1 MKKIVAR
8 QFLLL
13 WSCIA
18 FSQLTTDE
26 LRRNLLK
33 SSSGSVMVAAHRG
46 AHAKFPENS
55 VGAIKEAIRLKVD
68 IVEIDVKVSK
78 DGVPFL
84 MHDRTMDRTTTGK
97 GDPELFTW
105 EELQQFNIVDKG
117 KRTSLKIPSLEEV
130 LNVASGKILVDLD
143 LKTDKLTD
151 IIRIVRKTKTD
162 DICIFFDSDY
172 EALSFVRKTDND
184 FLLMPRAHSIM
195 EIDSAITVFDPP
207 VVHIDFDCYTEE
219 SATLIKQS
227 FSRIWINAL
236 GEPDGDFRSGKT
248 KRSLK
253 KLLAFG
259 ADIIQTDE
267 PELLLKILEKEG
279 YRSGLGAYN

>member
-1 MKKIVAR
+1 VKKIIVI

-13 WSCIA
+13 WSFVA
-18 FSQLTTDE
+18 FSQLATDE
-26 LRRNLLK
+26 LRRNLLN
-33 SSSGSVMVAAHRG
+33 SSTGSVMVAAHRA
-46 AHAKFPENS
+46 AHAKYPENS
-55 VGAIKEAIRLKVD
+55 LGAIKEAIRLKVD

-84 MHDRTMDRTTTGK
+84 MHDQTMDRTTTGK

-117 KRTSLKIPSLEEV
+117 KTTSLKIPSLEQE
-130 LNVASGKILVDLD
+130 LNVANGKILVDLD
-143 LKTDKLTD
+143 LKTDKLSD
-151 IIRIVRKTKTD
+151 IIRIVNKTKTD
-162 DICIFFDSDY
+162 DIVIFFDSDY
-172 EALSFVRKTDND
+172 EALSYVQKIDSD
-184 FLLMPRAHSIM
+184 FLLMPRAHSIK

-207 VVHIDFDCYTEE
+207 VVHIDFNCYTEE
-219 SATLIKQS
+219 SATLIKGS
-227 FSRIWINAL
+227 FARIWINAL
-236 GEPDGDFRSGKT
+236 GEPDEDFRSGKT

-279 YRSGLGAYN
+279 YRSGNKVIN